1 MDSEKKAWKGNEPS
15 KPEPIS
21 NDSENKV
28 ATELS
33 PESDAETK
41 IDSKRSST
49 TDLSTEWNSESFT
62 ESYTDSYSD
71 LILDSVA
78 DINNEMIIESD
89 SDSHTRSKAYK
100 YSDDNNDTD
109 SETKSKMVAEP
120 NSEKNRKPSDG
131 LINESNVEG
140 ANAGSGAGSGS
151 GSGSGSGAGTVDTNV
166 FKIKIANPFFHTNTA
181 ATNTIKNTAF
191 SSNPDSNSPQRN
203 SNELDKSAKSI
214 DSNDSD
220 SINLNMKRI
229 HHTALIATKNTNG
242 KRDESETESHS
253 SASSHKRSPDNTV
266 EKKAI
271 KSIHVAEP
279 SSPDSEEESYP
290 HHLARVGDRHQAVV
304 SSFDSSV
311 AQQTQQVRTTY
322 EKIWDPTR
330 LSESDLDAFVGLF
343 PADALETVYDVI
355 AEKNYDLD
363 KAYKEVSIRAV
374 LYF

>member
-1 MDSEKKAWKGNEPS
+1 MDSEKKAWKENEPS

-131 LINESNVEG
+131 LINESNVKG
-140 ANAGSGAGSGS
+140 ANAGSGS
-151 GSGSGSGAGTVDTNV
+151 GSGSGTVDTNV

-191 SSNPDSNSPQRN
+191 SSNPDSDSPQRN

-229 HHTALIATKNTNG
+229 HPTALIATKNTNG

-279 SSPDSEEESYP
+279 SPPDSEEESYP